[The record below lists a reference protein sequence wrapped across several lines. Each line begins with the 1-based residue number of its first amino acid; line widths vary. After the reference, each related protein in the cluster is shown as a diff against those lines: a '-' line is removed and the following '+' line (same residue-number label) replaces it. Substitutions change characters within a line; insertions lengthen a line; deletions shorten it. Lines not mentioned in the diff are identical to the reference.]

1 MKPFKTLLTIL
12 VISLLSSPSWSE
24 TIGDL
29 VQREG
34 IYYKQFTDVPFSG
47 KVTGGQQGSLKN
59 GRKDGAWVGYWSNG
73 QLSYKENY
81 KNGKEDGAWVHY
93 WSNGQLWFEQ
103 NYKNGKKDGVF
114 VSYWTNGQLNYKGN
128 FKNDMREGAWVTYKS
143 SGTVDKGWTGTYKDG
158 VKISD

>member
-81 KNGKEDGAWVHY
+81 KNGKEDGAWIGY
-93 WSNGQLWFEQ
+93 WENGQLRYKH
-103 NYKNGKKDGVF
+103 NYKNGTREGVW
-114 VSYWTNGQLNYKGN
+114 VYYRDNGQLAS
-128 FKNDMREGAWVTYKS
+128 KNTYKNGKEDGACLWYDEDGTLFKPM
-143 SGTVDKGWTGTYKDG
+143 SGICKNG